1 MIKKSEELQY
11 SLLFLISIR
20 IAFLYGRFFIFQK
33 GLSDFRIQYSVKKI
47 SGRRKLKRRVIFAVV
62 AFVLIAL
69 IIMIHKNVTN
79 VLKSIAE
86 ASMRSITTVAVN
98 DAVYYTLSDKMR
110 YEDLIAIERG
120 EDGEIQAVSSNSF
133 QINRIA
139 RDTAYMSQENLNS
152 MSEAGVE
159 VPLGAFT
166 GVSAWAGFGP
176 KLHIKIIPISNVSCR
191 FVSKFEEAGINQTK
205 HSIYLEIVADISIIM
220 PTGSSNFAS
229 LTEVLVA
236 ESVLIGKVPETF
248 LNADL
253 FGGGFTLAPTE

>member
-1 MIKKSEELQY
+1 MKAVS
-11 SLLFLISIR
+11 R
-20 IAFLYGRFFIFQK
+20 GR
-33 GLSDFRIQYSVKKI
+33 KI
-47 SGRRKLKRRVIFAVV
+47 KRRVIFAVV
-62 AFVLIAL
+62 SFLLIGLIVLI
-69 IIMIHKNVTN
+69 HRNVTN

-98 DAVYYTLSDKMR
+98 DAVYYTLSDKLR
-110 YEDLIAIERG
+110 YEDLIKIERDG
-120 EDGEIQAVSSNSF
+120 EGEIQAISSNAF

-152 MSEAGVE
+152 MSESGVE

-176 KLHIKIIPISNVSCR
+176 KLHIKIIPISNVACR

-220 PTGSSNFAS
+220 PTGTSNFAS

-236 ESVLIGKVPETF
+236 ESVLLGKVPDTF
-248 LNADL
+248 LQADL
-253 FGGGFTLAPTE
+253 FGKGFTLAPQE

>member
-1 MIKKSEELQY
+1 MSV
-11 SLLFLISIR
+11 
-20 IAFLYGRFFIFQK
+20 
-33 GLSDFRIQYSVKKI
+33 FRIQYCVKPVSRK
-47 SGRRKLKRRVIFAVV
+47 RKLKRRIILAVV
-62 AFVLIAL
+62 AAILIAL
-69 IIMIHKNVTN
+69 IIVIHKNVTN

-110 YEDLIAIERG
+110 YEDLIKIERG
-120 EDGEIQAVSSNSF
+120 GDGEIQAISSNSF

-152 MSEAGVE
+152 MSESGVE

-176 KLHIKIIPISNVSCR
+176 KLHIKIIPIANVSCR
-191 FVSKFEEAGINQTK
+191 FVSAFEEAGINQTK

-220 PTGSSNFAS
+220 PKGTSNFAS

-236 ESVLIGKVPETF
+236 ESVIVGKVPETF

-253 FGGGFTLAPTE
+253 FGDGFTLAPTE